1 MRKLVVLA
9 MVFVF
14 LIGGISVLTG
24 CRYNSGEE
32 SSNTTEKGKG
42 SEEISVVPKDFN
54 TNTDIVVDTEA
65 ERSENEATAT
75 SDEQVKPRPGIADA
89 ERKFTA
95 QEENWIMESIDL
107 VREYF
112 QNHGYPCK
120 PMSMNMV
127 RASRPDGLHNG
138 RYKDGLVYLALSSY
152 SVGNFQ
158 EYSSVKP
165 DQIGYVAA
173 HEFIHY
179 QTSQLI
185 EQMPSFWL
193 ETLTEQITDNIEKE
207 TNWASHIS
215 GYWLE
220 GRLLD
225 IIVGYVA
232 ASRGRTALE
241 TKKQMVDYFA
251 RGEASNLQQFVDG
264 AFGQEVFQ
272 KMYGTLRQNAEFLK
286 KIAETKG
293 LDVRGLDSLISS
305 KIN

>member
-1 MRKLVVLA
+1 MRRLAVLA

-14 LIGGISVLTG
+14 LAGGTSALTG
-24 CRYNSGEE
+24 CRFGSREGSDNAA
-32 SSNTTEKGKG
+32 EKDKG
-42 SEEISVVPKDFN
+42 SEEISVIPKDFN
-54 TNTDIVVDTEA
+54 TNTDIVK
-65 ERSENEATAT
+65 RSENETTAT
-75 SDEQVKPRPGIADA
+75 SDEQVKPKPETVDA

-95 QEENWIMESIDL
+95 QEENWIRESIDL
-107 VREYF
+107 VRDYF
-112 QNHGYPCK
+112 QRHGYPCK
-120 PMSMNMV
+120 PMSMDMV

-138 RYKDGLVYLALSSY
+138 RYKDGMVYLALSSY
-152 SVGNFQ
+152 SVGNFR

-193 ETLTEQITDNIEKE
+193 ETLTEHITDDIEKE

-232 ASRGRTALE
+232 TLRGKTASE
-241 TKKQMVDYFA
+241 TKRQMVDYYA
-251 RGEASNLQQFVDG
+251 RGEASDLQQFVDG

-286 KIAETKG
+286 NIAKTKG
-293 LDVRGLDSLISS
+293 LDVRELDSLISIA
-305 KIN
+305 K